1 MTVEHGDVLRV
12 STNFHLGDGTLCQNV
27 YHYLFDGVGIIA
39 DATVAADIGTQMN
52 LMYDELGPQ
61 CRNDILGDLSSV
73 DKVVFVGGQWTVSA
87 HVGTFTV
94 AFAGTGGGIGLPYQV
109 SPFVTFKTARPKSVG
124 RKFLFPFVSSSQ
136 AETIL
141 AVAAVDDIVLY
152 AAEALED
159 ITIAV
164 VNALHPGVPRT
175 GVDDWLSFT
184 VAVVTNLL
192 GSQKRRR
199 PGVGA

>member
-1 MTVEHGDVLRV
+1 MTFNGGPAIRFVLFGQLLFHYNLEVSESSFSRFEQVRGRGNQAGIVDIEYPKTVE
-12 STNFHLGDGTLCQNV
+12 N
-27 YHYLFDGVGIIA
+27 
-39 DATVAADIGTQMN
+39 
-52 LMYDELGPQ
+52 
-61 CRNDILGDLSSV
+61 
-73 DKVVFVGGQWTVSA
+73 
-87 HVGTFTV
+87 
-94 AFAGTGGGIGLPYQV
+94 
-109 SPFVTFKTARPKSVG
+109 
-124 RKFLFPFVSSSQ
+124 
-136 AETIL
+136 
-141 AVAAVDDIVLY
+141 AAVDDIVLY